1 MNSKSI
7 RWKPNGG
14 SRPLQGNGAWEDR
27 AHNSD
32 LGTIA
37 GKKGKTPG
45 RIFPLIE
52 LLVVIAIIAILA
64 GMLLPALKSAR
75 DQAHMIACVNR
86 QKQFGQVF
94 MLYADSFKEWS
105 IGSPYPGH
113 LPTVNA
119 SNGLSKWWTIFAKGN
134 DNAAGTT
141 CFDTAQGKREKM
153 LTCPTARGSGRMPE
167 TQISDGSYS
176 INLYLAQKFDRGIY
190 NWANQGAADG
200 NNNNKPSFFKP
211 TTVPKPF
218 NLFWLQC
225 TASYSYQDFFFW
237 HSGTTP
243 MLFVD
248 LSVKRLKKVDIAPY
262 NGVYKAIWCYYPTS
276 GSTGKTSL

>member
-1 MNSKSI
+1 MKRTSCQQSVI
-7 RWKPNGG
+7 RNQNRLCRKDTA
-14 SRPLQGNGAWEDR
+14 SLISTLTYRKR
-27 AHNSD
+27 F
-32 LGTIA
+32 T
-37 GKKGKTPG
+37 
-45 RIFPLIE
+45 LIE

-75 DQAHMIACVNR
+75 DQAHTGACINR
-86 QKQFGQVF
+86 QKQFGQIF
-94 MLYADSFKEWS
+94 MLYADSYKEWS

-113 LPTVNA
+113 LPAVNSSKQA
-119 SNGLSKWWTIFAKGN
+119 KWWTLFAKGN

-153 LTCPTARGSGRMPE
+153 LTCPTAKGSGKMDK
-167 TQISDGSYS
+167 TQVSDGSYS
-176 INLYLAQKFDRGIY
+176 INQYLAQKQSGRGRY
-190 NWANQGAADG
+190 DWANQGAADG

-225 TASYSYQDFFFW
+225 TASYCHQNFFFW

-248 LSVKRLKKVDIAPY
+248 LSVKRLKRGDVAPY
-262 NGVYKAIWCYYPTS
+262 SGEYKAIWCYYPAS
-276 GSTGKTSL
+276 GSSGKTSL